1 MEEKKVA
8 GAAEEAGAQA
18 EQGAEPKKT
27 TYTQEEVE
35 RLLQQEGDRRVTA
48 ALKKA
53 EAKHTEAVRE
63 AQKLATMNEDEKAR
77 YEVERRQKEL
87 DEREPLIALLENTA
101 EATKIL
107 SEKGLPPA
115 LVELVVAAD
124 ADDMMARIN
133 LLDKWVKE
141 GIKAGVERQLASAS
155 PRAASVSE
163 GMTRAE
169 FVKLPVS
176 RQQELYR
183 QNPELYQKMTQ

>member
-1 MEEKKVA
+1 MEENKVV
-8 GAAEEAGAQA
+8 GAVEEAGAQA

-53 EAKHTEAVRE
+53 EAKRTEAVRE

-87 DEREPLIALLENTA
+87 DEREARIALLENTA

-155 PRAASVSE
+155 PRASSVSE

-169 FVKLPVS
+169 FSKLS
-176 RQQELYR
+176 IARQQELYR